1 MRSHYCGHVDR
12 TLIGQNV
19 VVAGWVHRRR
29 DHGGVI
35 FVDLRDREG
44 LVQVVFD
51 PDDAEMF
58 ADAER
63 LRPEF
68 VLSVEGR
75 VRERPE
81 GTINPTMPT
90 GEIEIEVTELVA
102 RIQRTFFALPER
114 IAGKNDGVRSPVK
127 KPLSARLEITPGK
140 KTIPSIQAH
149 LDPGPFENGSFFLVL
164 FLRREP

>member
-90 GEIEIEVTELVA
+90 GEIEVL
-102 RIQRTFFALPER
+102 ALRLTILNKAKTPPFHHDEP
-114 IAGKNDGVRSPVK
+114 ASEEAAS
-127 KPLSARLEITPGK
+127 SAVV
-140 KTIPSIQAH
+140 S
-149 LDPGPFENGSFFLVL
+149 S
-164 FLRREP
+164 LRFIKSSKI